1 MIRIITPSQE
11 IQNTQQVVEVF
22 QKNLPDL
29 IFEAAKDVAD
39 IIQDRVEGQGLA
51 TNGSPLVTPSNNPI
65 GRYGQRHGQAR
76 QARGLNTG
84 KVDLRFTGQM
94 WDSWG
99 ETQDGLQT
107 EVGFDNQEAANK
119 MMMNE
124 YLYGVD
130 IRLPN
135 EAELNEVDRRMD
147 LMINNLLENL

>member
-76 QARGLNTG
+76 QARQDETRREQARS
-84 KVDLRFTGQM
+84 KQASRFEANAPVPAKLTNLTE
-94 WDSWG
+94 G
-99 ETQDGLQT
+99 E
-107 EVGFDNQEAANK
+107 AC
-119 MMMNE
+119 
-124 YLYGVD
+124 
-130 IRLPN
+130 P
-135 EAELNEVDRRMD
+135 
-147 LMINNLLENL
+147 